1 MLFKED
7 SMKIHQVQAATN
19 WALLNTLGLN
29 IFRGLGFL
37 SITEGRRWLGNH
49 WEKLVAIS

>member
-1 MLFKED
+1 
-7 SMKIHQVQAATN
+7 MKIHQVQAATN
-19 WALLNTLGLN
+19 LALLNTLGLN

-49 WEKLVAIS
+49 WEKLLAIS

>member
-19 WALLNTLGLN
+19 WALLNTPGL
-29 IFRGLGFL
+29 FQSRV
-37 SITEGRRWLGNH
+37 
-49 WEKLVAIS
+49 EKSKEKAIAT